1 MDYIVPVC
9 IFVVTFVTICV
20 MYDCIL
26 RTRMEKRMIETWG
39 IINNMKDFVEP
50 VTPERIPF

>member
-39 IINNMKDFVEP
+39 FINNMKDFVEP